1 MKKFLRIV
9 LILIFIIF
17 IIFLVNLT
25 RNYLILKSLFSFNEE
40 INNYYFEETITFSD
54 IKYKNCIY
62 AQNNNYYIELYE
74 NDKHIYNIWI
84 DDINKEYTLQD
95 IEKNQITKEEYNDF
109 YTKKYKAIY
118 LNSHDVTIS
127 NLIIQ
132 KYLFMPI
139 IEEDNKYILTVYDN
153 ETKVFINKDSKSID
167 KVVSKDNEINYKL
180 QNNPQIS
187 INKPEI

>member
-1 MKKFLRIV
+1 M
-9 LILIFIIF
+9 
-17 IIFLVNLT
+17 
-25 RNYLILKSLFSFNEE
+25 
-40 INNYYFEETITFSD
+40 
-54 IKYKNCIY
+54 
-62 AQNNNYYIELYE
+62 
-74 NDKHIYNIWI
+74 
-84 DDINKEYTLQD
+84 
-95 IEKNQITKEEYNDF
+95 
-109 YTKKYKAIY
+109 
-118 LNSHDVTIS
+118 NSHDVTIS

-139 IEEDNKYILTVYDN
+139 IEDDNKYILTVYDN